1 MTLLT
6 TDAAM
11 YALAPEWAELWSRT
25 NATPF
30 QHPAWLLPWWS
41 AFGTGLQRVAI
52 LRDGDRL
59 IGVLPLYERLDEAK
73 LFPMGAGITD
83 YQDVLLDPLAPPD
96 AAEMLLATALRDT
109 ALPAHL
115 IDLPPWSPLR
125 DCGTDRNSTLS
136 PADPC
141 PVLDPTR
148 ISARQLRK
156 LRMSRD
162 RANRAGGATIQIA
175 TPATA
180 VRMFADLSDLYA
192 LRWRERG
199 EGGVLADPA
208 VAAFHAAALPGLMAA
223 GLLWLCALSLNG
235 RVAAVIYALCDR
247 DRILFHLSGQDE
259 LRAFES
265 PGTLLLGWMLEHA
278 GGREAHFLRG
288 AEAYKYAWGA
298 IDTFNAQ
305 RVLTRP

>member
-6 TDAAM
+6 TDAAVV
-11 YALAPEWAELWSRT
+11 ALAPEWAALWSRT

-30 QHPAWLLPWWS
+30 QHPAWLLPWWG
-41 AFGTGLQRVAI
+41 AFGTGRPRVAT
-52 LRDGDRL
+52 LRDDGRL
-59 IGVLPLYERLDEAK
+59 TGVLPLYELPDEAK
-73 LFPMGAGITD
+73 LLPMGAGITD
-83 YQDVLLDPLAPPD
+83 YQDVLLDPDAPFD
-96 AAEMLLATALRDT
+96 AAETLLATALRDT
-109 ALPAHL
+109 DLPAHL

-125 DCGTDRNSTLS
+125 DCATDRIATLAAS
-136 PADPC
+136 DPC
-141 PVLDPTR
+141 PVLDPTQ

-156 LRMSRD
+156 LRMSRN
-162 RANRAGGATIQIA
+162 RAERAGGATIQIA

-180 VRMFADLSDLYA
+180 ETMFADLSSLHA

-208 VAAFHAAALPGLMAA
+208 VVAFHAAALPRLMAA

-235 RVAAVIYALCDR
+235 RVASVIYALCDR
-247 DRILFHLSGQDE
+247 DRILFYLSGHDE
-259 LRAFES
+259 VRAFES

-298 IDTFNAQ
+298 ADTFNAQ

>member
-199 EGGVLADPA
+199 KP
-208 VAAFHAAALPGLMAA
+208 
-223 GLLWLCALSLNG
+223 ALSSNLS
-235 RVAAVIYALCDR
+235 ALCCCAGFSWAVRSRCSWPSSRMSPDSDSR
-247 DRILFHLSGQDE
+247 TP
-259 LRAFES
+259 RARRMRS
-265 PGTLLLGWMLEHA
+265 TSS
-278 GGREAHFLRG
+278 
-288 AEAYKYAWGA
+288 
-298 IDTFNAQ
+298 
-305 RVLTRP
+305 